1 MASCTATA
9 TAIAMRAAVLGVAID
24 RLEVSVHSESDAR
37 GLLGMGDIS
46 AELSNMRMEV
56 KIGARDG
63 TVQQLEELVEWAEAH
78 SPVSCRLRNGPPK
91 IAIEV
96 EVT

>member
-1 MASCTATA
+1 
-9 TAIAMRAAVLGVAID
+9 
-24 RLEVSVHSESDAR
+24 
-37 GLLGMGDIS
+37 
-46 AELSNMRMEV
+46 MRMEV

-78 SPVSCRLRNGPPK
+78 SPVSCTLRNGPPK